1 MKDIDKE
8 KSEKAL
14 RLGQTVQPYMIFVG
28 EHCSGLDSVDVH
40 SFYVA
45 INHNFLKL
53 ETALKAVDVCFKTF
67 FSLDMNYPLESD
79 QIWQFI
85 QKYFYS
91 VSTKYDKNYQMVNSI
106 IKELNNA

>member
-1 MKDIDKE
+1 LKDIDKE
-8 KSEKAL
+8 KTEKAL
-14 RLGQTVQPYMIFVG
+14 RLGQTIQPYMIFVG
-28 EHCSGLDSVDVH
+28 EHCTSLDSVDVH
-40 SFYVA
+40 SFYVE

-53 ETALKAVDVCFKTF
+53 ETALKAVDVCFKSF

-91 VSTKYDKNYQMVNSI
+91 VSTKYDKSYQMVSSI
-106 IKELNNA
+106 INELYSA